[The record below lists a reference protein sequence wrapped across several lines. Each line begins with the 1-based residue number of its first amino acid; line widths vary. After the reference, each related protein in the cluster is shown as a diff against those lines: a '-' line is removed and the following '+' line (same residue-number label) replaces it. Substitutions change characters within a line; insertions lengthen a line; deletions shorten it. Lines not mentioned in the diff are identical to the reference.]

1 MDLIEETQDNHFHY
15 LNKEN
20 NESQEKKENFENKEC
35 KNDDSL
41 KFENINFTYNEK
53 KNLID
58 NIKKLGKFEH
68 LEIFKIIKEESNYY
82 TENIN
87 GIFININVLK
97 NSTLLKIKN
106 FVNYINKKKEELIK
120 TEILL
125 KEKEEIL
132 IKDYKIDYD
141 NNRNSSLNNTINETM
156 NKKNEIDKTIK
167 EINKNDLNDTFKF
180 NENNNFLN
188 KSKIDKLNE
197 LINNDILIN
206 NSEYD
211 DSSINDDGL
220 INDDENNKEKII
232 LKKKK
237 VKYSGLKAR
246 IIKSTKDNIIIKNN
260 DLNDLDNKILNVDM
274 LSKHINNLK
283 NYKN

>member
-20 NESQEKKENFENKEC
+20 NESHEKKENFENKEC

-132 IKDYKIDYD
+132 IKDYKIDY
-141 NNRNSSLNNTINETM
+141 N
-156 NKKNEIDKTIK
+156 KNEIDKTIQ
-167 EINKNDLNDTFKF
+167 EINKNDLNETFKF
-180 NENNNFLN
+180 DENNNFLN
-188 KSKIDKLNE
+188 KSKIDKFNE

-211 DSSINDDGL
+211 DLSINDDGLINNDEL

-274 LSKHINNLK
+274 LSKHINN
-283 NYKN
+283 YKN